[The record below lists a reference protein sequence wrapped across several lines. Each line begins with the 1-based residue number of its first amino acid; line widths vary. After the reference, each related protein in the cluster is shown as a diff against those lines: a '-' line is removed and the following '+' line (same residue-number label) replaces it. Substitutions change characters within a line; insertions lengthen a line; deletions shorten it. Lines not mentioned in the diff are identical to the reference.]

1 MIQILDLN
9 AKLQPVVDR
18 CNAQNVLKYNC
29 FSMGCVMEC
38 EIYLNE
44 AHIKFMKVILTF
56 PYHINL
62 WVFAFQLAYNQYLE
76 IDSKG

>member
-1 MIQILDLN
+1 
-9 AKLQPVVDR
+9 
-18 CNAQNVLKYNC
+18 
-29 FSMGCVMEC
+29 MGCVMEC